1 MKLSWQL
8 EEYLRV
14 SAMFLDVL
22 VENERRGAWIEERLK
37 FGAHPHQYLL
47 FIRPREIHP
56 QKPLVYFLHGGGW
69 SHGHPSMFRFIGH
82 FFARAGYPVILG
94 GYRLTPLHRFPR
106 QLDDA
111 FDGLA
116 AGRKLASSRGL
127 GAGPVIL
134 AGQSAGAQ
142 LASLML
148 LDAESAQRHGL
159 RREDC
164 AGLLLVSGLL
174 NFEYC
179 QTLKDRYM
187 LWKLL
192 GSPSTWGRADPI
204 RFARGDETVPVLCI
218 HGERDILVD
227 NRNSVSFINRLNH
240 TGEIYLAPGGYHSD
254 LTGMFLTRTPSTEI
268 VLRWLERVSK

>member
-14 SAMFLDVL
+14 SALLLDVF
-22 VENERRGAWIEERLK
+22 VKNNWRGQWSEKRLR
-37 FGAHPHQYLL
+37 FGAHPSQYLL
-47 FIRPREIHP
+47 FYQPRDP
-56 QKPLVYFLHGGGW
+56 VPDKPLIFFLHGGGW
-69 SHGHPSMFRFIGH
+69 GHGHPAMFRFIGH

-111 FDGLA
+111 FDGLN
-116 AGRKLASSRGL
+116 AGLKLAASRGL

-148 LDAESAQRHGL
+148 LDRAAAQRHGF
-159 RREDC
+159 RREDF

-174 NFEYC
+174 NFEFC
-179 QTLKDRYM
+179 QTFKDRWM

-192 GSPSTWGRADPI
+192 GRQSTWERADPI
-204 RFARGDETVPVLCI
+204 RFVRGDETVPVLCI

-227 NRNSVSFINRLNH
+227 NRNSTSFISRLNH
-240 TGEIYLAPGGYHSD
+240 VGEIYMAPGGYHSD
-254 LTGMFLTRTPSTEI
+254 LTDMFLKRTPSTEI
-268 VLRWLERVSK
+268 MLRWLERVSK

>member
-14 SAMFLDVL
+14 SAMFLDVMI
-22 VENERRGAWIEERLK
+22 ENERRGNWIEERLK

-47 FIRPREIHP
+47 FLRPREMRP

-69 SHGHPSMFRFIGH
+69 GHGHPALFRFIGH

-94 GYRLTPLHRFPR
+94 GYRLTPLHRWPN

-111 FDGLA
+111 FDGLR
-116 AGRKLASSRGL
+116 AGQKLAAARGL
-127 GAGPVIL
+127 EAGPVIV

-148 LDAESAQRHGL
+148 LDAESAQRH
-159 RREDC
+159 RFRSEDFV
-164 AGLLLVSGLL
+164 GLLLISGLL
-174 NFEYC
+174 NFQFC
-179 QTLKDRYM
+179 QTFKDRYF

-192 GSPSTWGRADPI
+192 GRRSNWPGADPI
-204 RFARGDETVPVLCI
+204 RFIRGDETVPVLCI

-227 NRNSVSFINRLNH
+227 NRNSTSFINRLNH
-240 TGEIYLAPGGYHSD
+240 VGEIYLAPGAYHSD
-254 LTGMFLTRTPSTEI
+254 LTDMFFKQTPSTE
-268 VLRWLERVSK
+268 VMLRWLERVSK